1 MRKLVT
7 LRKISDIRSIPE
19 ADMIVCAVVDGWEV
33 VVKKNDFK
41 IGDVAV
47 YFEIDCFLSAED
59 SRFNFL
65 DKIKRTWEG
74 REGYRIKTIKLK
86 KQVSQGLLLPLSMFP
101 EIVDLDFDGDY
112 AQLLNVVKWENIGN
126 NLNGD
131 AAGFFPSYLRK
142 SDQERAQNLVSQIF
156 ADLDKKYEI
165 TIKLDGS
172 SMTCYSIC
180 QPGEDTGNETDIKVG
195 VCSRNY
201 DLKIPQDGEEI
212 KSSFLKMFLNSGIQ
226 EALLHLE
233 LDIGIQGELCG
244 SAIQGNKEKLEGHKF
259 FIYNVF
265 DITTQKFMNA
275 YQRKEIFDTLKN
287 AGVNDLVD
295 HVPVLY
301 ESISLRE
308 LNINNIKE
316 LLIFADGPS
325 LNAKYREGLVFK
337 SITDDFSF
345 KIISNKWLLSN
356 DD

>member
-101 EIVDLDFDGDY
+101 EIVDLDFDADY

-156 ADLDKKYEI
+156 ADVNKRYEVSL
-165 TIKLDGS
+165 KLDGS
-172 SMTCYSIC
+172 SITCYGVTL
-180 QPGEDTGNETDIKVG
+180 PGEDTGNETDYKTG
-195 VCSRNY
+195 VCSRNF
-201 DLKIPQDGEEI
+201 DLKLPENTEEI
-212 KSSFLKMFLNSGIQ
+212 QSRFIKMFLDSNISN
-226 EALLHLE
+226 ALMSLN
-233 LDIGIQGELCG
+233 LDVAVQGELCG
-244 SAIQGNKEKLEGHKF
+244 PGIQANKESLHTHKMF
-259 FIYNVF
+259 VYNIF
-265 DITTQKFMNA
+265 DIEKQTFM
-275 YQRKEIFDTLKN
+275 QPKERRELLEKLKN
-287 AGVNDLVD
+287 AGVSDVVE
-295 HVPVLY
+295 HIPVLY
-301 ESISLRE
+301 DNVSLLELGIS
-308 LNINNIKE
+308 NIKE
-316 LLIFADGPS
+316 LVAFADGPS
-325 LNAKYREGLVFK
+325 MNAKLREGLVFK
-337 SITDDFSF
+337 SIDDDFSF
-345 KIISNKWLLSN
+345 KVISNKWLLGN
-356 DD
+356 DE